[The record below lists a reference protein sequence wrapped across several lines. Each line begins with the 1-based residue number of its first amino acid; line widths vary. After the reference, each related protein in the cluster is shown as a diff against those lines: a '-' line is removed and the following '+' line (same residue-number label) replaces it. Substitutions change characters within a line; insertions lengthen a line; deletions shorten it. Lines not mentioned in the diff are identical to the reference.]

1 MKDKQLPAIT
11 LSIDTKKYQ
20 ELADKELDKQA
31 REVISDRLNML
42 FVNPVTEQARH
53 EYMKN
58 RTNNN
63 PDLSAGYNFIKDL
76 IDKRLLSDEF
86 QAYAERYIDN
96 NWQRILD
103 ASLET
108 ALTHKANGIA
118 FRVAKG
124 KLELK
129 PDLQNKLT

>member
-31 REVISDRLNML
+31 RQVINERLSLL
-42 FVNPVTEQARH
+42 FLNPVTDQWRH
-53 EYMKN
+53 NRMKET
-58 RTNNN
+58 TNNN
-63 PDLSAGYNFIKDL
+63 PDLCAGYTFLKDL

-129 PDLQNKLT
+129 PGQTK

>member
-1 MKDKQLPAIT
+1 MKDKQLPTIT

-20 ELADKELDKQA
+20 DMVDKELDKQA
-31 REVISDRLNML
+31 RQAINDRLSLL
-42 FVNPVTEQARH
+42 FLNPVTDQTRH
-53 EYMKN
+53 EYLKKN
-58 RTNNN
+58 TNNN
-63 PDLSAGYNFIKDL
+63 PDLCAGYTFLKDL

-86 QAYAERYIDN
+86 QTYAERYIEN

-118 FRVAKG
+118 FRFAKG
-124 KLELK
+124 KLELN
-129 PDLQNKLT
+129 PN